1 MMTLACIGANAQ
13 SNKNFTP
20 ITKLTSSPDFIP
32 ASLTSD
38 GKGIITFT
46 DFNEDTE
53 TAKVQLFDGD
63 FNNYKTITAT
73 PITIELKR
81 YVKQRAE
88 EISIEK
94 YEDIYSDAFDT
105 QEAAIQY
112 LAGNW
117 GCAVEDIKLFKEEDG
132 VKYFVDPYERYWMD
146 DFYGK
151 KYPYRLYAYTK
162 GQPITRWDYSC
173 GSLFISPNTL
183 SYSTLLK
190 TTNSKRYKF

>member
-1 MMTLACIGANAQ
+1 MALACIGANAQ
-13 SNKNFTP
+13 STNNFKP
-20 ITKLTSSPDFIP
+20 VTKFTSSPDFIP

-46 DFNEDTE
+46 DFDTE
-53 TAKVQLFDGD
+53 TPKVQLFDGD

-73 PITIELKR
+73 PITIEQKR

-88 EISIEK
+88 EITIEK
-94 YEDIYSDAFDT
+94 YERIYSDAFDT

-117 GCAVEDIKLFKEEDG
+117 GYAVEDIKLFKEEDG
-132 VKYFVDPYERYWMD
+132 VKYFVRPYESYWME

-162 GQPITRWDYSC
+162 GQPITRCDYSYDMHVEAF
-173 GSLFISPNTL
+173 L
-183 SYSTLLK
+183 YLL
-190 TTNSKRYKF
+190 TR